1 MLKSEKPLSTNNIFF
16 GKLSEKIQP
25 SMLEMFFDCVSKPDK
40 SDVFLDQLILDG
52 HIVCTFFSGK
62 EIGPRALCNRS
73 IICAANNSKA
83 VSDLNA
89 KVKKREFFRPLAPV
103 MLEEMRNN
111 IFIFWRILKL
121 ITGGWRSQPKQDQI
135 FLLNICPLF
144 IKIKQLEFK
153 FWRTENTL
161 STKRL
166 LDLRAELICL
176 SIHRLMLLAILSSTI

>member
-1 MLKSEKPLSTNNIFF
+1 MPVIIPPSPGDSGAAIGAAYFGKMLKSSEPLSTNNIFL
-16 GKLSEKIQP
+16 GTVEKIQP
-25 SMLEMFFDCVSKPDK
+25 SMLETFFACVSKPDK

-103 MLEEMRNN
+103 MLEKIAEKHFH
-111 IFIFWRILKL
+111 IFENSKANYRWMA
-121 ITGGWRSQPKQDQI
+121 IT
-135 FLLNICPLF
+135 
-144 IKIKQLEFK
+144 
-153 FWRTENTL
+153 
-161 STKRL
+161 TK
-166 LDLRAELICL
+166 AKPNFP
-176 SIHRLMLLAILSSTI
+176 S

>member
-1 MLKSEKPLSTNNIFF
+1 
-16 GKLSEKIQP
+16 
-25 SMLEMFFDCVSKPDK
+25 MLETFFLASASQTNQRC
-40 SDVFLDQLILDG
+40 FLTSLFLMA
-52 HIVCTFFSGK
+52 IVHFFSGK

-103 MLEEMRNN
+103 MLEE
-111 IFIFWRILKL
+111 IAEKHFHILENSKANCRW
-121 ITGGWRSQPKQDQI
+121 IGSQPKQNLI
-135 FLLNICPLF
+135 FLMNIYPLF

-161 STKRL
+161 SSKRL